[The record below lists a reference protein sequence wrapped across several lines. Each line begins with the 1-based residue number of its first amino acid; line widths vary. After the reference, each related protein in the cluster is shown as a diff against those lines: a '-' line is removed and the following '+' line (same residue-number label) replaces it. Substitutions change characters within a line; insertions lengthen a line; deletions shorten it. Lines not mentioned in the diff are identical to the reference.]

1 MKLAMRSIAKRT
13 AVLVTVLAL
22 ALVQQAQAC
31 EAWLEPLVPP
41 IELRTL
47 EQRVATTGTYEGHAT
62 QSEVYQVIDFEGRR
76 IYMRTEVAGM
86 GEMVVRY
93 QDGRATM
100 QMPGMP
106 MEMPAMPELAADVEK
121 LFDAAFAQGA
131 LPQDYELVSC
141 DGPRS
146 YADLVSGEQVTVRTL
161 LPDAMGNMV
170 EQEARLLFID
180 GEIVAT
186 VMEVPT
192 LGEMAVVYEEMVK
205 DDAGMVIRLST
216 RGYRLL
222 GDTATPFSTTDLEV
236 LAYNEPVDESLFAD

>member
-1 MKLAMRSIAKRT
+1 MNRIAKGT
-13 AVLVTVLAL
+13 AFVLTVLAWL
-22 ALVQQAQAC
+22 LFGHAQAC

-41 IELRTL
+41 VELRTL
-47 EQRVATTGTYEGHAT
+47 EQRVATTGTFGGQET
-62 QSEVYQVIDFEGRR
+62 RSEVYQVIDFAGRR

-93 QDGRATM
+93 QGGRTTM

-106 MEMPAMPELAADVEK
+106 VEMPAMPELVAGVEQ

-131 LPQDYELVSC
+131 LPQDYELISC

-146 YADLVSGEQVTVRTL
+146 YAGMVSGEQVTVRTL

-170 EQEARLLFID
+170 EQEARLLFAD
-180 GEIVAT
+180 GELVAT
-186 VMEVPT
+186 VMEVPM

-222 GDTATPFSTTDLEV
+222 GDSATPLSTTELEV
-236 LAYNEPVDESLFAD
+236 LAYNEPIDESLFTD